1 MPSVDPSRLAR
12 TFFNRG
18 NYIGIHV
25 PVFDDFGF
33 IVDAELFWYNA
44 SFRTMRPQSVAAPK
58 SLLETYPE
66 PHIALGYINEAWKNG
81 QSYQFYGASDAA
93 RLELPKISAS
103 ASILVNWERVDDFI
117 VEVGENINEFLSM
130 QDLLNNQFSLVAIA
144 NKRRF
149 LAEERERIG
158 RNLHDS
164 VIQHLYVGSL
174 ILGTAVKAADPNTA
188 QSISEVASLINRVIE
203 EVRDEIL
210 DLSARRRSSLR
221 KTIEDILIQML
232 TSAGSDF
239 ELEIECGIL
248 EDQII
253 DHLRAV
259 ISEASS
265 NAVRHG
271 GALKLYVKLLQ
282 INDNLELTI
291 EDDGSGIDPSQPLQN
306 GLNNMKARANSLG
319 GDLFVKESTYGGV
332 SLLWVVP
339 NSKEQK

>member
-1 MPSVDPSRLAR
+1 MPPVDLALLSK
-12 TFFNRG
+12 TFFNRR
-18 NYIGIHV
+18 NYIGIHT

-33 IVDAELFWYNA
+33 IVDAKLFWHNA
-44 SFRTMRPQSVAAPK
+44 SFQRMRPQSVVAQH
-58 SLLETYPE
+58 SLLQTYPE
-66 PHIALGYINEAWKNG
+66 PHVALGYMNEAWKNG
-81 QSYQFYGASDAA
+81 QSYQYYGASDAA
-93 RLELPKISAS
+93 RSELPKISAS

-117 VEVGENINEFLSM
+117 IEVGANINEFLSM
-130 QDLLNNQFSLVAIA
+130 QDLLNDQFSIVAVA

-174 ILGTAVKAADPNTA
+174 ILGTAVKTADSETA
-188 QSISEVASLINRVIE
+188 KSISEVALLINKVIE

-221 KTIEDILIQML
+221 KTIEDVLIQML
-232 TSAGSDF
+232 TTAGADF
-239 ELEIECGIL
+239 ELRIECGVL
-248 EDQII
+248 EDQIV

-271 GALKLYVKLLQ
+271 GALKLYVKVHQ
-282 INDNLELTI
+282 TKDNLELTI
-291 EDDGSGIDPSQPLQN
+291 EDDGSGIDPSRPLQN
-306 GLNNMKARANSLG
+306 GLNNIKARANSLG
-319 GDLFVKESTYGGV
+319 GELSVTKSSHGGACLF
-332 SLLWVVP
+332 WVVP
-339 NSKEQK
+339 ISKEQK